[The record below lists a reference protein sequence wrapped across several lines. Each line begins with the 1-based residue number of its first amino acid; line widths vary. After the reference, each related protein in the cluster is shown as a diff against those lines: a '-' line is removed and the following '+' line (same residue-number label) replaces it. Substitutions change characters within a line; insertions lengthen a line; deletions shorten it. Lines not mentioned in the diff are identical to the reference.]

1 MDFRTVLLW
10 VLVKI
15 LGPDQSKIGMNPHK
29 SKKRP
34 NTGIGNRRLAEAF
47 A

>member
-15 LGPDQSKIGMNPHK
+15 LRPGQFKIGMNPHK

-34 NTGIGNRRLAEAF
+34 NTGIGKRRLAEVF